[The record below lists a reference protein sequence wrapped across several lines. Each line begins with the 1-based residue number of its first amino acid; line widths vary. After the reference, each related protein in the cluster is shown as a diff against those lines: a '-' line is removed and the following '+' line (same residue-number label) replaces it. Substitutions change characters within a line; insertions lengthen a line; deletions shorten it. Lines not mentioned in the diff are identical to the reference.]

1 MNFIWPSLLL
11 LLLLVPLLIGAYVW
25 LLKRR
30 KKLAVSYANLA
41 LVNWR
46 LLETH
51 AISCVGFLIG
61 ATFIF
66 ILPTLRHSTRRER

>member
-30 KKLAVSYANLA
+30 KKLTVSYANLA
-41 LVNWR
+41 LVKQAMQKGPSWR
-46 LLETH
+46 
-51 AISCVGFLIG
+51 
-61 ATFIF
+61 
-66 ILPTLRHSTRRER
+66 R